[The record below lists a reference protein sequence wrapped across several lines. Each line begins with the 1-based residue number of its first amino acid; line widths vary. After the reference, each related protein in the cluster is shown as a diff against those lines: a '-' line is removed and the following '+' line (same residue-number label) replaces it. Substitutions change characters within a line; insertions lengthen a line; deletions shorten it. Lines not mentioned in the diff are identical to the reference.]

1 MWEVVTTGIFDT
13 WFEEQDEGLQDEM
26 LAVLHILSEHGPQLG
41 RPQVDTVKGST
52 FSNMKELRVQYSGNP
67 IRAFFA
73 FDPTRKA
80 IVLCAGDKTGMNEKR
95 FYKDMIRLAD
105 EEFRKHLNQ

>member
-1 MWEVVTTGIFDT
+1 MWEVVTTGTFDV
-13 WFEEQDEGLQDEM
+13 WFEEQEEGLQDEV

-41 RPQVDTVKGST
+41 RPQVDTVKDSM
-52 FSNMKELRVQYSGNP
+52 FSNMKELRVQYAGNP

-80 IVLCAGDKTGMNEKR
+80 IVLCAGDKTGVNEKR

-105 EEFRKHLNQ
+105 DEFRKHLNQ